1 MQQLTALRPL
11 ATAGA
16 AAIGA
21 GMIALTPVLSTDV
34 ASDLQ
39 RGTVAI
45 QHRAIELADT
55 VANPIQ
61 TWIDTFQAAGINIQ
75 SLVTQ
80 FQAHPFPGLEQLAAN
95 FLQYGVDY
103 VSPYHTAANAAANYF
118 LGTGSS
124 DFVPLI
130 QQALAEAAAGQF
142 SGSSGAVQTLVGALY
157 TNPVIQV
164 LEPLETIPQIL
175 NSITQNLAN
184 ATDYLTTNGIADI
197 GVFFV
202 LGLPVAFEQA
212 LGTSVQNVYD
222 SFTAGDTVGALVNAV
237 DIPGAVTN
245 ALLNGSYSGG
255 NYFNGLISD
264 GSGLAKTLFLTIPQQ
279 LAPEIVAPGAQNTM
293 SGGSLLTAYQDFFNT
308 LTNGWPTA
316 QEVFNNLLNVI
327 DYALSKSGGAAAAV
341 NAGNFAALAPAAS
354 ALPGLSV
361 GVVKGFDP
369 AAVTNIAASL
379 GPSLAAEVAGSLG
392 ANLAGSLATT
402 LSVDLS
408 RVALHILSAL

>member
-1 MQQLTALRPL
+1 
-11 ATAGA
+11 
-16 AAIGA
+16 
-21 GMIALTPVLSTDV
+21 MIALTPVLSTDV

-80 FQAHPFPGLEQLAAN
+80 FQAYPFPGLEQVTAN

-103 VSPYHTAANAAANYF
+103 VSPYHTAANAAVNYF

-124 DFVPLI
+124 DLVPLI
-130 QQALAEAAAGQF
+130 QTGLAEAAAGNF
-142 SGSSGAVQTLVGALY
+142 SGTKGAVDTLVQALY
-157 TNPVIQV
+157 INPFVNV
-164 LEPLETIPQIL
+164 LEPLEKIPQIL
-175 NSITQNLAN
+175 NPITLNLSSATNFLTVN
-184 ATDYLTTNGIADI
+184 AIADI
-197 GVFFV
+197 GVIFV
-202 LGLPVAFEQA
+202 FDLPGEFEQA
-212 LGTSVQNVYD
+212 LGTSLQNIYN
-222 SFTAGDTVGALVNAV
+222 SFTAGDAVGALVNAV

-255 NYFNGLISD
+255 AYNAGLISD

-279 LAPEIVAPGAQNTM
+279 LAPEIVAPGAQNIM
-293 SGGSLLTAYQDFFNT
+293 SGGSLLTAYQDFFNA

-327 DYALSKSGGAAAAV
+327 DYALSKSGVSAAAA
-341 NAGNFAALAPAAS
+341 NGGDFAALAPAAS
-354 ALPGLSV
+354 ILSAGLPGLSV
-361 GVVKGFDP
+361 GVLKGFDP
-369 AAVTNIAASL
+369 AAVTSIAGSL
-379 GPSLAAEVAGSLG
+379 GPSLAAEVAGSLGSSLG

-408 RVALHILSAL
+408 KVALHILSAL